1 MNDTSP
7 QTASIR
13 VVFHD
18 LERESP
24 AVAAAL
30 GAEIAARFGP
40 RDETPLSILASN
52 ENGALI
58 GGLNGVSHWRWLYIK
73 HLWVAPECRGLG
85 LGARL
90 LRRAEEAARAR
101 SCIGIYLDSFDP
113 SAIRFYEKC
122 GFARCGEIENFPPGH
137 KRFFA
142 SKRLETP

>member
-7 QTASIR
+7 QTAPIR

-24 AVAAAL
+24 AVASAL
-30 GAEIAARFGP
+30 GAEIAASFGP
-40 RDETPLSILASN
+40 RDEAPLSILAHD

-58 GGLNGVSHWRWLYIK
+58 GGLNGVSHWRWLYVK

-101 SCIGIYLDSFDP
+101 GCVGLYLDSFDP
-113 SAIRFYEKC
+113 RAIGYYERC

-137 KRFFA
+137 KRYFA
-142 SKRLETP
+142 SKRLEAL